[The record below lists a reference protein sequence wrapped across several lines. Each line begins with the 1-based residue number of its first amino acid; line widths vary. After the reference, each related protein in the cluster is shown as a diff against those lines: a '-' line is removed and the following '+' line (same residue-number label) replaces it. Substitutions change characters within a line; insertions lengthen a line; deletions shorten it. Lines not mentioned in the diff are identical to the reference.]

1 MINANKN
8 FTLKITANTTSNSSV
23 EIAGASVT
31 QKARTPVYKTIKV
44 GGVTFPSTTP
54 GSITKSKTTQ
64 VSSGTRSDV
73 GTSDEAITYTVDSTI
88 PYNKNVKIASIR
100 ISPSAG
106 YQRIG
111 SPGIKLNKSID
122 GLSIYIKNTNIRD
135 EYDLMCNA
143 SRSIGTLDGATATFE
158 YTITKVY
165 SPSKNLISKIFTD
178 SLSIPI
184 SGGNKITK
192 IYGAPNTPFELS
204 VIEEDAAYR
213 FNSITSAANII
224 GSTPYGNK
232 RVLSDKIGDTGVYT
246 HVQNYPPIPTV
257 LKTTVDGN
265 FAAGASTMIFAKTAG
280 VVVGDEIVV
289 NDSSGRRIQ
298 NNETIKVTA
307 INVDGNDKKLTF
319 THSMKLAD
327 KKVVVFRRTADYH
340 LNITSA
346 GDTTWG
352 SSINRQYP
360 MFDLKQSIG
369 TVITFKATDSN
380 VNTVI
385 NGGSAGEADFAL
397 YGSGNKYN
405 NNIRLVYTLTG
416 RTFTTN
422 QHFPSKGDIVSTAGD
437 AKIKDIK
444 IKAEGSGTSTCVI
457 TADLSIEFG
466 DKDSSFAVAL
476 ANTVS

>member
-1 MINANKN
+1 
-8 FTLKITANTTSNSSV
+8 
-23 EIAGASVT
+23 
-31 QKARTPVYKTIKV
+31 
-44 GGVTFPSTTP
+44 
-54 GSITKSKTTQ
+54 
-64 VSSGTRSDV
+64 
-73 GTSDEAITYTVDSTI
+73 
-88 PYNKNVKIASIR
+88 
-100 ISPSAG
+100 
-106 YQRIG
+106 
-111 SPGIKLNKSID
+111 
-122 GLSIYIKNTNIRD
+122 
-135 EYDLMCNA
+135 
-143 SRSIGTLDGATATFE
+143 
-158 YTITKVY
+158 
-165 SPSKNLISKIFTD
+165 
-178 SLSIPI
+178 
-184 SGGNKITK
+184 
-192 IYGAPNTPFELS
+192 
-204 VIEEDAAYR
+204 
-213 FNSITSAANII
+213 
-224 GSTPYGNK
+224 
-232 RVLSDKIGDTGVYT
+232 
-246 HVQNYPPIPTV
+246 
-257 LKTTVDGN
+257 
-265 FAAGASTMIFAKTAG
+265 
-280 VVVGDEIVV
+280 
-289 NDSSGRRIQ
+289 
-298 NNETIKVTA
+298 
-307 INVDGNDKKLTF
+307 
-319 THSMKLAD
+319 MKLAD